1 MNGKFERNK
10 SFGEFLIKIRGIFVF
25 DLKSEKLVTK
35 LSKNPLKASIL
46 IKVWWEFF
54 VFDFK
59 SAKLWEKNQIL
70 RLIKKLL
77 SDLKIY

>member
-35 LSKNPLKASIL
+35 LSKNPLKTSIL
-46 IKVWWEFF
+46 IKF
-54 VFDFK
+54 
-59 SAKLWEKNQIL
+59 
-70 RLIKKLL
+70 
-77 SDLKIY
+77 